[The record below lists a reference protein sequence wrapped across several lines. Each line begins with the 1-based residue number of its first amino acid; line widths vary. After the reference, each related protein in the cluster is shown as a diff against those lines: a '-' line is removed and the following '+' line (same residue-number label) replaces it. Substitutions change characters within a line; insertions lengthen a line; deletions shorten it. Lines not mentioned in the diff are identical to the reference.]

1 VHRLEERDGTDRH
14 PSIERVLGILSNFG
28 MLIKARFLHAS
39 VFTFSAVVGLLI
51 GSGGSPSVYHLL
63 APLSAF
69 FLSLALYTMND
80 ISDRKLDAL
89 TVPNRPLVSK
99 ISIETAYSFVV
110 VSNLIG
116 IVAAFMINFNALVI
130 AILATVL
137 GIMYSAPRVALKE
150 RFVLKTLAIAMGL
163 FLSTTFGIV
172 TSGQLDATAFYIAGA
187 IAAFAFMSSPINDI
201 ADQVGDRMKG
211 RRTIPIVIGSKAT
224 ISLAQYITLL
234 IVALSWFA
242 YYYLHINLVT
252 SLLVTGICAATIVA
266 LRPLRNRTDDLS
278 YIENKHRRLVP
289 LHFILQLALLTV
301 IL

>member
-1 VHRLEERDGTDRH
+1 
-14 PSIERVLGILSNFG
+14 
-28 MLIKARFLHAS
+28 MLIKARLLHAS

-116 IVAAFMINFNALVI
+116 IAAAFMINFNALVV
-130 AILATVL
+130 ALLATAL
-137 GIMYSAPRVALKE
+137 GIMYSAPKVALKE

-252 SLLVTGICAATIVA
+252 SLLVTCICAATIVA

-289 LHFILQLALLTV
+289 LHFILQLALLTI